1 MSTGYYVYLNEGVV
15 KLVSVRYFFMEQVT
29 LSWVLKDSRF
39 PGKER
44 GDGLKEGMEFPG
56 RLENQ

>member
-44 GDGLKEGMEFPG
+44 GEGMKEGMEFPG

>member
-44 GDGLKEGMEFPG
+44 GDGMKEGMEFPG